1 LLNRFAA
8 REKSKTKTGFPRRK
22 KKESVMTNCPAP
34 LFIRQTILR
43 IVGIA
48 ALVLMFGTLPRALFA
63 QSTAN
68 PPAIKI
74 GVIGSGNIGGT
85 VGGFWVKAGHQV
97 LFSSRHPEE
106 LKPLI
111 EGLGPLARAGTVTDA
126 LKFGD
131 VMLIGVPYGAMAQIG
146 KDYAKEFVG
155 KIVIDA
161 TNAVLARDGEV
172 GKEAR
177 EVGVGITSA
186 KYLGGA
192 RIVRAFNT
200 MSFRRLASNANR
212 PGERMAIPIASDDQD
227 ALNVAAKLVRDAGF
241 DPVVIGSLERSK
253 FFAQGGPLYGQEISA
268 REMQERLKTFK

>member
-1 LLNRFAA
+1 M
-8 REKSKTKTGFPRRK
+8 K
-22 KKESVMTNCPAP
+22 KYSAP
-34 LFIRQTILR
+34 DFIRQTFFCSVVVVAVTLI
-43 IVGIA
+43 
-48 ALVLMFGTLPRALFA
+48 FGAQTHALFA

-68 PPAIKI
+68 PTAMKI

-85 VGGFWVKAGHQV
+85 VGGFWIKAGHQV

-111 EGLGPLARAGTVTDA
+111 DGLGPLARAGTVKDA
-126 LKFGD
+126 LNFGD
-131 VMLIGVPYGAMAQIG
+131 VILIGVPYGAIPQIG

-155 KIVIDA
+155 KIVVDA
-161 TNAVLARDGEV
+161 SNAVLARDGEP

-177 EVGVGITSA
+177 EVGVGITTA
-186 KYLGGA
+186 KYLAGA

-212 PGERMAIPIASDDQD
+212 PGEPMAIPIASDDQD
-227 ALNVAAKLVRDAGF
+227 ALKIAGKLVRDAGF
-241 DPVVIGSLERSK
+241 EPVVIGSLERSK
-253 FFAQGGPLYGQEISA
+253 IFAQGGPLYGQEITA